1 MLLALVGSVFLSR
14 AALRDEEQAAQS
26 RAVAYVHDVLVN
38 ALTPHLVSAPILGPS
53 YRDLIITVQA
63 GILSDDRVARI
74 RVWKTDGTLVFSSDQ
89 RDQIGEFVAQDSP
102 QIGAAA
108 DGTTVSL
115 VTQARVAPKSGL
127 AGTDEELYET
137 FVPLRLLNE
146 LGVSGVVQIDQRYAA
161 IRSAVDRVWRP
172 LQIGLGVALLAAL
185 VLLVRSFLRPV
196 AETAAEALRDV
207 RASTVP
213 SQPAGAPSELKA
225 AEARAE
231 KAERAHREV
240 QARLD
245 AELSAKATMAAA
257 AGVLPPSSRSTA
269 ELEAKLHDAEI
280 ELHAKLGAAEAE
292 REHLSGE
299 VQRLR
304 AALAEREG
312 ELAIAQEGATKGQ
325 AESARTAEL
334 SRTTE
339 QRISDLDQ
347 RSRAAEQR
355 AMAAEQR
362 VSEIEGELRLAG
374 AARGSLEAAAKK
386 TATDGET
393 RAGAELRQARLQ
405 LNELLSKLAEAGTA
419 LQDATAAGV
428 QKDASLAE
436 LRIQHDRVQSDLDSV
451 RANLLEREAELKT
464 LRQTMAAK
472 EGEVA
477 GKETEIEAKQ
487 AAVDA
492 ASASAAE
499 AEHRVTETETRLQ
512 VLEERATKAE
522 AAVAGLSSKG
532 ASMQEEL
539 EASKAAVVKAET
551 DRKEAEGAIAKAE
564 AGRKEAEAAKAAAD
578 AERAA
583 AAKKAGESDR
593 SVAKAAELEGRLAEL
608 EERRRS
614 EVSELQRA
622 QEALANTQVEATQAT
637 KRAKEAERR
646 VGELEEA
653 ARQAAEALPETS
665 EVAEEFQQP
674 SISSRLAALHREPA
688 PEAQP
693 AGEGE
698 AVPDEALSLRERL
711 ARAAAARHRPSG
723 TGES

>member
-1 MLLALVGSVFLSR
+1 MLLALVGSVLVSR
-14 AALRDEEQAAQS
+14 AALRNEEQAAQS
-26 RAVAYVHDVLVN
+26 RAATYVHDVLVN
-38 ALTPHLVSAPILGPS
+38 ALTPHLVSEPILGPN
-53 YRDLIITVQA
+53 YRELIITVQA

-74 RVWKTDGTLVFSSDQ
+74 RVWKTDGTLIFSTDQ

-108 DGTTVSL
+108 DGKTVSL
-115 VTQARVAPKSGL
+115 VTEARVAVKSGL
-127 AGTDEELYET
+127 AGADEELYET
-137 FVPLRLLNE
+137 FVPLRLLSE
-146 LGVSGVVQIDQRYAA
+146 LGVSGVVQIDQRFTA
-161 IRSAVDRVWRP
+161 IRSAADRVWHP
-172 LQIGLGVALLAAL
+172 VQIGLALALLVALG
-185 VLLVRSFLRPV
+185 LLVRSFLRPG
-196 AETAAEALRDV
+196 AETAAEALRGV
-207 RASTVP
+207 RAAPVP
-213 SQPAGAPSELKA
+213 SQAAGAPSQLQA

-245 AELSAKATMAAA
+245 AELSAKATMAAT
-257 AGVLPPSSRSTA
+257 AGALSPSSGSTA

-304 AALAEREG
+304 AALAERDG
-312 ELAIAQEGATKGQ
+312 ELAIAREGATTGQ
-325 AESARTAEL
+325 AESARTAEI
-334 SRTTE
+334 SRTAE
-339 QRISDLDQ
+339 QRISELDQ
-347 RSRAAEQR
+347 RSHAAEQR
-355 AMAAEQR
+355 AMVAEQR
-362 VSEIEGELRLAG
+362 VSEIEAELRLAA

-386 TATDGET
+386 TAADGET

-428 QKDASLAE
+428 QKDASLGE
-436 LRIQHDRVQSDLDSV
+436 LRIQHDRVKSDLDSV
-451 RANLLEREAELKT
+451 RSNLLKREDELKAF
-464 LRQTMAAK
+464 QQSMAAK

-499 AEHRVTETETRLQ
+499 AEHRVTETETRLK
-512 VLEERATKAE
+512 VLEERAKKAE
-522 AAVAGLSSKG
+522 AAVA
-532 ASMQEEL
+532 
-539 EASKAAVVKAET
+539 
-551 DRKEAEGAIAKAE
+551 
-564 AGRKEAEAAKAAAD
+564 EAAKASAD
-578 AERAA
+578 AERVAS
-583 AAKKAGESDR
+583 AKKAGESER

-637 KRAKEAERR
+637 KRAKEAEAR
-646 VGELEEA
+646 VRDLEEA
-653 ARQAAEALPETS
+653 AREAAEALPATY
-665 EVAEEFQQP
+665 EVAEEFRQP
-674 SISSRLAALHREPA
+674 SITSRLAALHREPA

-698 AVPDEALSLRERL
+698 AAPDEGLSLRERL